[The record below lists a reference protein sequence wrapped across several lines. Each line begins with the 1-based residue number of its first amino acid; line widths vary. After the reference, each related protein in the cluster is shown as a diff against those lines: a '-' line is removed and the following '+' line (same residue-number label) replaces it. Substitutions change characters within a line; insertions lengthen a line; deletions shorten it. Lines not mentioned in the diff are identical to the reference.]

1 VISVKTRII
10 QTRFWD
16 DEFICECDIYT
27 QHLFIYLLTSQYI
40 NISGIFQLSP
50 KKIQFEAKL
59 TENQFEQAKDN
70 LERAGKVFFHEG
82 WVYVVNARKNNNYL
96 TKELNQKAYQKE
108 IERVP
113 ATTLSLLTDYQRTTD
128 GVHLIHKQETINNK
142 PKTINQKQETKN
154 HKEEVYKSVI
164 EHFNQTFQRKV
175 SSFVAW
181 KDNCNFWLENYT
193 LQQIKDAM
201 SEWKRGGW
209 IWKSKDGKDYIPSLE
224 TLFRTQN
231 AQGKCDYIG
240 QLLERSVLNSPETR
254 RSLDPLAE
262 AARRRANQ

>member
-1 VISVKTRII
+1 MDFITLPKDIQLLYFRLGLNADDDGFVEAYSVIKLFEFTEEDLKALEEKGLIKIFANNVVHISDWFENNYIPKDRHHASVYTKKYGRYLPCI
-10 QTRFWD
+10 QDVYGSVDNLDT
-16 DEFICECDIYT
+16 EVK
-27 QHLFIYLLTSQYI
+27 LSKVK
-40 NISGIFQLSP
+40 ISKVKLSKVKDTEVSP
-50 KKIQFEAKL
+50 KKPS
-59 TENQFEQAKDN
+59 T
-70 LERAGKVFFHEG
+70 
-82 WVYVVNARKNNNYL
+82 KNNRLEDY
-96 TKELNQKAYQKE
+96 
-108 IERVP
+108 RV
-113 ATTLSLLTDYQRTTD
+113 
-128 GVHLIHKQETINNK
+128 I
-142 PKTINQKQETKN
+142 
-154 HKEEVYKSVI
+154 I